1 MEEVT
6 DEDAEPVES
15 EPAMDGFFYCDSWDS
30 LRTGLEGVYGDEARL
45 MADITPEWSDEP
57 LVVPEGVTVT
67 LNLNG
72 YAEARKTG
80 KIIPIDTRDLC
91 RSLDPEVKF
100 MSWEA
105 HPASLEAWAQRRG
118 TLAADEAERHLGLD
132 DTDLMF
138 RTVLAELKER
148 NLLK

>member
-1 MEEVT
+1 M
-6 DEDAEPVES
+6 
-15 EPAMDGFFYCDSWDS
+15 
-30 LRTGLEGVYGDEARL
+30 
-45 MADITPEWSDEP
+45 
-57 LVVPEGVTVT
+57 
-67 LNLNG
+67 
-72 YAEARKTG
+72 
-80 KIIPIDTRDLC
+80 PIDTRDIC

-118 TLAADEAERHLGLD
+118 TLAADEEERHLGLE
-132 DTDLMF
+132 DTDLML